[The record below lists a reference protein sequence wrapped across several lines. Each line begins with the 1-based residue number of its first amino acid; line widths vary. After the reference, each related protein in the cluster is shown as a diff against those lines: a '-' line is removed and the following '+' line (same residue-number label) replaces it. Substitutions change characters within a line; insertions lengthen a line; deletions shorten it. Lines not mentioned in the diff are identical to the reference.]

1 MHKRL
6 MEFLDN
12 FQKLPLLNFIE
23 DIEKAIDNK
32 SFVWGLFIDIQ
43 KAFDT
48 VDHNILAHKIH
59 HYGIRDLANNYFSC
73 YVSNR
78 KLFVSINEFIFSTT
92 QSQGSVFGLFLFNLR
107 KRSS

>member
-12 FQKLPLLNFIE
+12 FPKLPLLNFIE

-59 HYGIRDLANNYFSC
+59 HYGIRDLANNY
-73 YVSNR
+73 VSNR

-92 QSQGSVFGLFLFNLR
+92 QSQGSVLGLFLFNLR

>member
-43 KAFDT
+43 KAFNT

-59 HYGIRDLANNYFSC
+59 HYGIRDLANNDFFC

-78 KLFVSINEFIFSTT
+78 KLFISINEFIFSTT
-92 QSQGSVFGLFLFNLR
+92 QSQGSVLGLFLFNLR